1 VINVKSVVKG
11 SNVVN
16 ILITGGAGYKGV
28 ILAEHLL
35 KAGHKTTILDN
46 FLYGYESVLGF
57 ASDKNCTIVKH
68 DIRNLVESDLK
79 PYDIIYHLAAIS
91 GYPACEANPHSAQMI
106 NVVSTEKLVK
116 MLSVDQVLVYAST
129 TSLYGMSGQE
139 LKETAI
145 PAPGSLYGITKW
157 TAETVC
163 MQRQNAISFRF
174 ATLFGASRRMRCD
187 LLLNDFVYRAVND
200 RSIVLFDSHSV
211 RTFLH
216 VRDAIQAYCM
226 VLSHAGSMAGQ
237 IYNVGANTM
246 NFSKLELARVIQSFL
261 HNEIIETQLA
271 DPDRRDFI
279 INFDKITA
287 LGFKPAIT
295 IADGIDELIRL
306 YSWYQPYQ
314 NYRPI

>member
-1 VINVKSVVKG
+1 MIRV
-11 SNVVN
+11 
-16 ILITGGAGYKGV
+16 LITGGAGYKGV
-28 ILAEHLL
+28 ILAEQLL
-35 KAGHKTTILDN
+35 QAGCKVTILDN

-57 ASDKNCTIVKH
+57 AADKNCTIVRH
-68 DIRNLVESDLK
+68 DIRNLAEADLRQ
-79 PYDIIYHLAAIS
+79 YDIIYHLAAIS

-116 MLSVDQVLVYAST
+116 LLSPDQILVYAST
-129 TSLYGMSGQE
+129 TSLYGKSGQE
-139 LKETAI
+139 LTETDT
-145 PAPGSLYGITKW
+145 PTPGSLYGITKW

-187 LLLNDFVYRAVND
+187 LLLNDFVYRAVNE
-200 RSIVLFDSHSV
+200 RSIVLFDSHSI

-216 VRDAIQAYCM
+216 VRDAIQAYRM
-226 VLSHAGSMAGQ
+226 VPDHAGAMAGQ
-237 IYNVGANTM
+237 IYNVGANIM

-261 HNEIIETQLA
+261 QNEIIETRLA

-295 IADGIDELIRL
+295 IADGIEELIRL

>member
-1 VINVKSVVKG
+1 MIR
-11 SNVVN
+11 

-28 ILAEHLL
+28 ILAERLL
-35 KAGHKTTILDN
+35 QVGCQVTILDN

-57 ASDKNCTIVKH
+57 ASDKNCRIVKQ
-68 DIRNLVESDLK
+68 DIRNLVEADLK
-79 PYDIIYHLAAIS
+79 QYDIIYHLAAIS

-116 MLSVDQVLVYAST
+116 MLSADQLLVYAST
-129 TSLYGMSGQE
+129 TSLYGQSGME
-139 LKETAI
+139 MKESDI
-145 PAPGSLYGITKW
+145 PAPASLYGMTKW
-157 TAETVC
+157 TAEAVC
-163 MQRQNAISFRF
+163 MQRSNAISFRF

-226 VLSHAGSMAGQ
+226 VLDHAGEMAGQ
-237 IYNVGANTM
+237 IYNVGVNTM
-246 NFSKLELARVIQSFL
+246 NFSKLELARIIQSYL

-279 INFDKITA
+279 INFDKIA
-287 LGFKPAIT
+287 VLGFKPSIT
-295 IADGIDELIRL
+295 IAEGIEELIRL
-306 YSWYQPYQ
+306 YTWYQPYQ
-314 NYRPI
+314 NFRPI

>member
-1 VINVKSVVKG
+1 MNRV
-11 SNVVN
+11 
-16 ILITGGAGYKGV
+16 LITGGAGYKGV
-28 ILAEHLL
+28 ILAERLL
-35 KAGHKTTILDN
+35 KEGCRVTILDN

-57 ASDKNCTIVKH
+57 AADKNCTIIKH
-68 DIRNLVESDLK
+68 DIRNLTETDLK
-79 PYDIIYHLAAIS
+79 HYDIIYHLAAIS

-106 NVVSTEKLVK
+106 NVVSTEKLVR
-116 MLSVDQVLVYAST
+116 MLSEGQLLVYAST
-129 TSLYGMSGQE
+129 TSLYGKSGQE
-139 LKETAI
+139 LDETAI
-145 PAPGSLYGITKW
+145 PAPASLYGITKW

-163 MQRQNAISFRF
+163 MQRRNTISFRF

-226 VLSHAGSMAGQ
+226 VLSHAGAMAGQ
-237 IYNVGANTM
+237 IYNVGSNAM
-246 NFSKLELARVIQSFL
+246 NYSKLELARVIQSFVR
-261 HNEIIETQLA
+261 NEIIETQLA

-279 INFDKITA
+279 INFDKILA
-287 LGFKPAIT
+287 LGFKPSIT
-295 IADGIDELIRL
+295 IEEGIEELVRL
-306 YSWYQPYQ
+306 YAWYQPYQ